1 MSGISTSILHIK
13 HCIMNNVIYIIL
25 KTLAPA
31 THSLNVPQIGS
42 HTNTARPFLAVGF
55 DGLWLQ
61 GEAV

>member
-1 MSGISTSILHIK
+1 
-13 HCIMNNVIYIIL
+13 MNNVIDIIL
-25 KTLAPA
+25 KSLAPA